1 MHALITHRLTIGLV
15 LSVLLLG
22 EVYRSAFTV
31 QGWMALP
38 VLCIGWSVLVL
49 VQHPRIDKAVPWSIF
64 AFLAWIALTPLWS
77 PYPATAALGVVIALG
92 TALVAYSLTR
102 VATMA
107 EIFDLS
113 RIVLRWAIYGSLAF
127 ELVAAVL
134 GNPIFKVGQVVT
146 AETPREISWT
156 WGLLFNPVARIQGLP
171 GNANILAIL
180 TILFLVLTVIRVGAE
195 RRWNWVIAL
204 DLVIGGYV
212 FVRTESATAL
222 IALAAAVVVAAMVF
236 IGRQNTRA
244 STVALVISAGV
255 GVTTVVLAL
264 LNFDRFTALLGK
276 SPDLTHRFDIWQAT
290 IDKIEL
296 QPLVGHGYVGFWP
309 MWEPFFA
316 IHEIRGI
323 PVSQAHNS
331 WLDLTL
337 QSGLIGLAIFALA
350 VALLSWRAWLSAI
363 RISTRESLTIATIL
377 GVQLV
382 QSITESRLLSEWGL
396 AFIVMFAIAT
406 AKRLPSRDEAFSP
419 VRPRSGLR
427 RLRQRRDL

>member
-1 MHALITHRLTIGLV
+1 MRALITHRRTIGLV

-22 EVYRSAFTV
+22 EVYRSAFTI

-49 VQHPRIDKAVPWSIF
+49 VEHPRIDKAVPWSVL
-64 AFLAWIALTPLWS
+64 AFLAWIAFTSLWS

-92 TALVAYSLTR
+92 TALVAYALTR
-102 VATMA
+102 VATMS

-113 RIVLRWAIYGSLAF
+113 RIVLRWAVFGSLAF
-127 ELVAAVL
+127 EFVAAVL
-134 GNPIFKVGQVVT
+134 GRPIFKVGQVVT

-195 RRWNWVIAL
+195 RRWTWLIAL

-212 FVRTESATAL
+212 FIRTESATAL
-222 IALAAAVVVAAMVF
+222 IALAAAAAVAAMVF

-244 STVALVISAGV
+244 STVALVVSAGV
-255 GVTTVVLAL
+255 GVIAVVLAL
-264 LNFDRFTALLGK
+264 LNFGTVTALLGK
-276 SPDLTHRFDIWQAT
+276 SPDLTHRFDIWLAT
-290 IDKIEL
+290 LERIGL
-296 QPLVGHGYVGFWP
+296 QPVVGHGYVGFWP
-309 MWEPFFA
+309 LWEPFFA

-331 WLDLTL
+331 WLDITL
-337 QSGLIGLAIFALA
+337 QSGLVGLAIFVLA
-350 VALLSWRAWLSAI
+350 VFLLARRAWLSAI
-363 RISTRESLTIATIL
+363 RIPTRESLTIATIL

-396 AFIVMFAIAT
+396 AFFVIFAIAT
-406 AKRLPSRDEAFSP
+406 AQQSASRDTAVSRE
-419 VRPRSGLR
+419 RPTSGR
-427 RLRQRRDL
+427 RQLRQQRDL